1 MGAGEQS
8 EFPRQMLKE
17 VLGDKLMKEFDISYP
32 DNPSTLSFPA
42 GKHEFN
48 PIMDGVNLNEVLPPY
63 IKAGGTLLLLLIY
76 ELSAILTILL

>member
-17 VLGDKLMKEFDISYP
+17 VLGDKLMKEFDINYP
-32 DNPSTLSFPA
+32 DNPSTLSFPS

-48 PIMDGVNLNEVLPPY
+48 PILLEGVNLNEVLPPY
-63 IKAGGTLLLLLIY
+63 IKAGGIVIVVYL
-76 ELSAILTILL
+76 